1 MKVNVELDLITI
13 GRSSVDLY
21 GQQTGGRLEDMS
33 SFSKTVGGCPANIA
47 IGTARLGLKSALLTR
62 VGNDHMGRFISEQM
76 AREGVN
82 TDGVVT
88 DKDRL
93 TALVILGVKDQ
104 DTFPLIF
111 YRENCADMAL
121 DADDVD
127 EAFIKSSRSVLVTG
141 THLSTAGTKK
151 ACEKAIRLAKEAGRK
166 VIFDVDYRPVLWGLV
181 SKDLGEA
188 RFVADARVTAELQVI
203 LSDCDLVVGTE
214 EELHILGGSEN
225 TIEAINTIRK
235 QTSAVIVCKR
245 GPKGCTVFDK
255 DIPTSLDD
263 GIHSESVEIEV
274 FNVLGAGDAFMSGF
288 LAGWLRDLPLEEC
301 CRYGNIC
308 GAIVVSRLACSA
320 ASPTMKEL
328 QHFLIK
334 GSPEKNLCKDKQ
346 LEHIH
351 WATTRTNDYDN
362 IKVLAIDHRSQF
374 LDMTNDLD
382 VDPALISA
390 FKPLALKAVDNLA
403 KGDPSYGILLDGRY
417 GMRGLEQAAD
427 YPYWIGRPIELP
439 GSRPLEFECSADVAT
454 EISKWPLSHVVKC
467 LVFYHPDD
475 ETSLKERQERQLL
488 RVADACRKTG
498 HEFLLEVISSKHG
511 AIGPNTVAQ
520 CIERMYDLG
529 IYPDWWKLEPA
540 DDKETWDNI
549 EKAIRDN
556 DPLCRGIV
564 MLGLSAPE
572 EELLRSFKVAS
583 GCSLV
588 KGFAVGRTIFNEA
601 ARKWL
606 AGEITDD
613 EAVTMLEKNFSTL
626 INGWNNVRNISE

>member
-1 MKVNVELDLITI
+1 MKVGEKLDLITI

-33 SFSKTVGGCPANIA
+33 SFAKTVGGCPANIA

-62 VGNDHMGRFISEQM
+62 VGNDHMGRYISEQM
-76 AREGVN
+76 VREGVSV
-82 TDGVVT
+82 DGVIT
-88 DKDRL
+88 DPDRL
-93 TALVILGVKDQ
+93 TALVVLGVRDQ
-104 DTFPLIF
+104 DSFPLIF

-121 DADDVD
+121 DEDDVD
-127 EAFIKSSRSVLVTG
+127 KAFIQSSRSVLVTG
-141 THLSTAGTKK
+141 THLSTAGTKRASK
-151 ACEKAIRLAKEAGRK
+151 KAISFAREVGRK

-181 SKDLGEA
+181 SKDMGED
-188 RFVADARVTAELQVI
+188 RFVADAGVTAELQMI
-203 LSDCDLVVGTE
+203 LPDCDLVVGTE
-214 EELHILGGSEN
+214 EELHILGGCEN
-225 TIEAINTIRK
+225 TIEAIKIVRK
-235 QTSAVIVCKR
+235 HTKAVIVCKR

-255 DIPTSLDD
+255 AIPDSLED

-320 ASPTMKEL
+320 ASPTLKEL
-328 QHFLIK
+328 QHFLTN
-334 GSPEKNLCKDKQ
+334 GSSEKALRKDKQ

-351 WATTRTNDYDN
+351 WATTRAKDYDN
-362 IKVLAIDHRSQF
+362 IKILAIDHRSQF
-374 LDMTNDLD
+374 LDMTDALD
-382 VDPALISA
+382 VDPARIPA
-390 FKPLALKAVDNLA
+390 FKPFALKAVDNIA
-403 KGDPSYGILLDGRY
+403 KGDPSFGILFDGRF
-417 GMRGLEQAAD
+417 GMRGLELAAD
-427 YPYWIGRPIELP
+427 KAYWIGRPIELP

-454 EISKWPLSHVVKC
+454 EIREWPANHVVKC

-475 ETSLKERQERQLL
+475 EQSLKERQERQLM

-498 HEFLLEVISSKHG
+498 HEFLLEIISSKHG
-511 AIGPNTVAQ
+511 AIDVNTVAQ
-520 CIERMYDLG
+520 CIERMYNIG
-529 IYPDWWKLEPA
+529 VYPDWWKLEPA
-540 DDKETWDNI
+540 ADKETWDNI

-572 EELLRSFKVAS
+572 EELLNSFKVAS

-588 KGFAVGRTIFNEA
+588 KGFAVGRTIFNDA
-601 ARKWL
+601 ARKWF

-613 EAVTMLEKNFSTL
+613 EAVAMLEKNFSTL
-626 INGWNNVRNISE
+626 IKGWNAARNISE

>member
-1 MKVNVELDLITI
+1 MKQGIKLDLITI

-21 GQQTGGRLEDMS
+21 GQQIGGRLEDMS
-33 SFSKTVGGCPANIA
+33 SFTKTVGGCPANIA
-47 IGTARLGLKSALLTR
+47 IGTARLGLRSALLTR

-76 AREGVN
+76 VGEGVN
-82 TDGVVT
+82 TEGVIT
-88 DKDRL
+88 DSHRL
-93 TALVILGVKDQ
+93 TALVVLGVKDQ

-121 DADDVD
+121 DEEDVD
-127 EAFIKSSRSVLVTG
+127 ADFIQSSRSVLITG
-141 THLSTAGTKK
+141 THLSTPGTRK
-151 ACEKAIRLAKEAGRK
+151 ASEKAIRLAKEAGRK

-181 SKDLGEA
+181 SKDMGED
-188 RFVADARVTAELQVI
+188 RFVADAGVTAELKKI
-203 LSDCDLVVGTE
+203 LPDCDLVVGTE

-225 TIEAINTIRK
+225 TIEAIKTVREH
-235 QTSAVIVCKR
+235 TDAVIVCKR

-255 DIPTSLDD
+255 AIPATLDG
-263 GIHSESVEIEV
+263 GIHSESIEIEV
-274 FNVLGAGDAFMSGF
+274 YNVLGAGDAFMSGF
-288 LAGWLRDLPLEEC
+288 LAGWLRELPLEQC
-301 CRYGNIC
+301 CRYANIC

-320 ASPTMKEL
+320 ASPTMIEL
-328 QHFLIK
+328 QHFLDN
-334 GSPEKNLCKDKQ
+334 GSSLKALRKDKQ

-351 WATTRTNDYDN
+351 WATTRKGDYDN
-362 IKVLAIDHRSQF
+362 IKILAIDHRSQF
-374 LDMTNDLD
+374 LDMTEELG
-382 VDPALISA
+382 VDPARIST
-390 FKPLALKAVDNLA
+390 FKPFALKAVQNIA
-403 KGDPSYGILLDGRY
+403 KGDPSYGVLFDGRF
-417 GMRGLEQAAD
+417 GFRGLEQAAD
-427 YPYWIGRPIELP
+427 CRYWIGRPIELP

-454 EISKWPLSHVVKC
+454 EINEWPANHVVKC

-475 ETSLKERQERQLL
+475 EISLKERQERQLM

-511 AIGPNTVAQ
+511 SIGPKTVAQ

-549 EKAIRDN
+549 EKVIREN

-564 MLGLSAPE
+564 LLGLSAPE
-572 EELLRSFKVAS
+572 EELLNSFKVAS
-583 GCSLV
+583 QCSLV

-606 AGEITDD
+606 AGEINDD
-613 EAVTMLEKNFSTL
+613 EAVAILERNFNTL
-626 INGWNNVRNISE
+626 INGWNSVRNISK